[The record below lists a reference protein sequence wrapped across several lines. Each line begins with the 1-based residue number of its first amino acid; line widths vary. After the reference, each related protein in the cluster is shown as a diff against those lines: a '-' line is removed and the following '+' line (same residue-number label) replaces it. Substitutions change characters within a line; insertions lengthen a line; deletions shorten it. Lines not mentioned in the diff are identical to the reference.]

1 MPLTSDEIEFLGPT
15 LAEYS
20 DLQNGPA
27 WQCLHGRGIHYSD
40 LVWLLEAYKFVD
52 PPCVET
58 NVTAEGASIEVFRLG
73 RKIDPLP
80 ACPWPSAEVARQ
92 RNQEM
97 ESEVD
102 ALWRGPTP

>member
-1 MPLTSDEIEFLGPT
+1 VPLTSDEINFLGPT

-27 WQCLHGRGIHYSD
+27 CRCLHRRGIRHGD
-40 LVWLLEAYKFVD
+40 LVWLMEAYKFVD

-58 NVTAEGASIEVFRLG
+58 HVTAERGSVEVFRLG

-80 ACPWPSAEVARQ
+80 ACPWPTAEVARR

-97 ESEVD
+97 KSEVE
-102 ALWRGPTP
+102 ALRRGAMA